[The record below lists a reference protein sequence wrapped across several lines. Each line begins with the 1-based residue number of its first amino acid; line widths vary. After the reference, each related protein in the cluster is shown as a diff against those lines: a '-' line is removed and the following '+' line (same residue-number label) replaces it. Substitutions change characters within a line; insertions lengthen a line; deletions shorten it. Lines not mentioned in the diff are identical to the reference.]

1 MTRIYPKFM
10 SQKIKN
16 AVIRQVQRLY
26 ETGKLIQG
34 RRHDGHGGR
43 CVLGVIEN
51 IGFEM
56 QVQVTKVTQFKRY
69 RPWANAIV
77 KVNDLGFKG
86 KDLDKIYENRG
97 NDEELTFPLVPPSN
111 YAELMLILK
120 DSPVE
125 EEK

>member
-1 MTRIYPKFM
+1 MTHIYPKFM
-10 SQKIKN
+10 SQKIKS

-26 ETGKLIQG
+26 EAGKLIQG
-34 RRHDGHGGR
+34 RRQDSHGGL

>member
-1 MTRIYPKFM
+1 MTHIYPKFM
-10 SQKIKN
+10 SQKIKS

-26 ETGKLIQG
+26 EAGKLIQG

-56 QVQVTKVTQFKRY
+56 GVMTTVRTLPGARHWLDT
-69 RPWANAIV
+69 IV
-77 KVNDLGFKG
+77 DVNDLGFQVDNIEIVRKDTG
-86 KDLDKIYENRG
+86 KIKDVIY
-97 NDEELTFPLVPPSN
+97 PLVPPSN

>member
-1 MTRIYPKFM
+1 MTHIYPRFM
-10 SQKIKN
+10 SQKIKS

-26 ETGKLIQG
+26 EAGKLIQG
-34 RRHDGHGGR
+34 RRHDGNGGR

-51 IGFEM
+51 VGFEM
-56 QVQVTKVTQFKRY
+56 NTQTIKLNHGTLNRA
-69 RPWANAIV
+69 WADTIV
-77 KVNDLGFKG
+77 KVNDLGFEVDDIFKPQG
-86 KDLDKIYENRG
+86 SQSDDLELIY
-97 NDEELTFPLVPPSN
+97 PLVPPSN

>member
-43 CVLGVIEN
+43 CVLGVIEDV
-51 IGFEM
+51 GFNM
-56 QVQVTKVTQFKRY
+56 QVMTTKLTTGKRA
-69 RPWANAIV
+69 WGETIV
-77 KVNDLGFKG
+77 GTNDLGYSVTDNETEFKANG
-86 KDLDKIYENRG
+86 DLEITY
-97 NDEELTFPLVPPSN
+97 PLVPPSN